1 MTATSTA
8 ASVTGRT
15 GSVLHHTLKKERPA
29 PVTRAARKRNAAGH
43 DLGTVDLEPTVFGL
57 TPNRA
62 VLHQVVTAQLAG
74 IRSGT
79 QSTKTRAEAR
89 GGGAKPFRQKGTGRA
104 RQGSSRSPSM
114 SGGGVALGPKPRSYE
129 QRTPKKMIRLALLSA
144 LSDMAETERV
154 VVLTDWEI
162 EEPDTRSAAVTLK
175 KLRVTGSVLCVLADD
190 EIDIALSLRNIPE
203 ASITTHAELSAHDV
217 VRADWVLFSERT
229 LPASPSAFSGTHLR
243 EAPPAPTKPKP
254 AKAEA
259 GAAPAVKAEKAAPA
273 KKATKATKATKAAK
287 AAATD
292 VDAPETEATEAKAT
306 EAEAAEA
313 ATTEKPAKKAP
324 ARKARA
330 ARKTEATQE
339 TEEGD
344 TDA

>member
-1 MTATSTA
+1 
-8 ASVTGRT
+8 
-15 GSVLHHTLKKERPA
+15 
-29 PVTRAARKRNAAGH
+29 
-43 DLGTVDLEPTVFGL
+43 
-57 TPNRA
+57 

-74 IRSGT
+74 VRSGS
-79 QSTKTRAEAR
+79 QSTKTRAEVR

-144 LSDMAETERV
+144 LSDMADTGRV
-154 VVLTDWEI
+154 IVLTDWEI

-175 KLRVTGSVLCVLADD
+175 KLRATGSVLCVLAND

-217 VRADWVLFSERT
+217 VRADWIVFSERT
-229 LPASPSAFSGTHLR
+229 LPTAPSDFSGTHLR

-254 AKAEA
+254 KPAKAEA
-259 GAAPAVKAEKAAPA
+259 DAAPAAKAEKAAPA
-273 KKATKATKATKAAK
+273 KKAAKATKAAK
-287 AAATD
+287 AAEAAATEVD
-292 VDAPETEATEAKAT
+292 VEDEVEDETEAPEV
-306 EAEAAEA
+306 EAAVTDA
-313 ATTEKPAKKAP
+313 AETSGIAEKPAKKAP

-330 ARKTEATQE
+330 AKKAK
-339 TEEGD
+339 EGD